1 MHLKQGVPKI
11 ISALTLVL
19 ALTLSACAPGTPS
32 AERQWEE
39 LREQYRTMDSLEAE
53 GTLTANYDDRV
64 YTFSVV
70 LSGDEDNGTLTVT
83 APENIAGSVIQW
95 TDDALTLDVE
105 DVHLETGTLSPDGL
119 SPADALPAILSAVQ
133 EGIVLTCG
141 ICETETESLVEV
153 ELQNPAAER
162 CTVHC
167 GFSAENGALRYA
179 ELYEDGRRVIT
190 LELDSF
196 IITPDSNPDA

>member
-1 MHLKQGVPKI
+1 MHLKQGVPKT

-39 LREQYRTMDSLEAE
+39 LREQYRAMDSLEAE

-119 SPADALPAILSAVQ
+119 SPADALPAILSTVQ

-167 GFSAENGALRYA
+167 GFCAENGALRYA